1 MKTTIVEIKNEISL
15 DWLNRRWDIVEQR
28 IIKQKDSPEEIKQN
42 SVGVG
47 EERKWTLPIDIG
59 NKMCKIHLIG
69 VSKERGNIEGK
80 MDENF
85 PKPLKFLLILLF
97 ELILFQV
104 WNINI
109 LGETYKKGNLK
120 DYSSM

>member
-1 MKTTIVEIKNEISL
+1 MKTTIVEIKKDISL
-15 DWLNRRWDIVEQR
+15 DWLNRRWDIAEQR

-42 SVGVG
+42 SVGVR
-47 EERKWTLPIDIG
+47 EERKWTLPIDTG
-59 NKMCKIHLIG
+59 NKMCKIHLIR

-80 MDENF
+80 MVENF
-85 PKPLKFLLILLF
+85 PKPLKFLLILLS

-109 LGETYKKGNLK
+109 LGETHKKGNLK